1 MFSRLNI
8 QLVAAFALALAAI
21 GHAHAQVN
29 RCKAPN
35 GQTVYSDR
43 PCEDG
48 SKGQSVNVDANTID
62 GEYDRRDA
70 EKNRMNAARDARA
83 REVDRLVNSPPQEC
97 KFRHFSIGD
106 SKGKE
111 LARLAKHECIENIFR
126 ERDGQPT
133 SDRHYRA
140 WNDHHSRTSNARQQA
155 ITRDAII
162 QNQNQIQNQIQNMQ
176 QRPGFP
182 PSYKCRPDGFGGVN
196 CNAQ

>member
-21 GHAHAQVN
+21 GHAHAQVT
-29 RCKAPN
+29 RCKGPN
-35 GQTVYSDR
+35 GQTIYSDR

-70 EKNRMNAARDARA
+70 DKNRMNAAREARA
-83 REVDRLVNSPPQEC
+83 REVDRMINNPPQEC
-97 KFRHFSIGD
+97 KFRHFAIGD

-111 LARLAKHECIENIFR
+111 LARLAKHECIENMFR

-133 SDRHYRA
+133 SDRHYRT
-140 WNDHHSRTSNARQQA
+140 WNDHHNRTSNARQA
-155 ITRDAII
+155 IARDAII
-162 QNQNQIQNQIQNMQ
+162 QNQIQNQNMQ
-176 QRPGFP
+176 QRHALP
-182 PSYKCRPDGFGGVN
+182 PSYKCRPDGFGAVN
-196 CNAQ
+196 CSAQ

>member
-1 MFSRLNI
+1 MVSRLNL

-21 GHAHAQVN
+21 GHANAQVN

-70 EKNRMNAARDARA
+70 DKNRANAAKDARA
-83 REVDRLVNSPPQEC
+83 REVDRLMSNPPQEC
-97 KFRHFSIGD
+97 KFQHFSVGD

-111 LARLAKHECIENIFR
+111 LARLAKRECIENMFK
-126 ERDGQPT
+126 ERDGQST
-133 SDRHYRA
+133 SDRHYRT
-140 WNDHHSRTSNARQQA
+140 WNDHHNRTSNARQQA
-155 ITRDAII
+155 ITRDTII
-162 QNQNQIQNQIQNMQ
+162 QNQNMQ
-176 QRPGFP
+176 QRPGMP
-182 PSYKCRPDGFGGVN
+182 PNYKCRPDGIGGVN